1 MAWRMATYK
10 ELFAT
15 GLGLSHTARHLN
27 LDSQP
32 IQHRSGSGVR
42 FFFLPLLVSLLL
54 AAVLCHAF
62 LPTLTQ
68 TYGYNDDYPL
78 LWRKLHRLF
87 PLWTNE
93 FAQQGRPLGGLI
105 WIGAFSF
112 PRSLEQLAGVRALAL
127 LGVWLLACLQCW
139 HLWRWLRFP
148 AGLAAGLSLAA
159 VLSPAFGVLGG
170 WAELWSYP
178 YASVLAYAAGMWT
191 WAWAANTEPQSRRRR
206 WGTHALVGLAVILG
220 HATYQP
226 STTYFML
233 AIVAGAFAA
242 RGEEP
247 AATWRALWRGTAV
260 FVLWTAVYFAAYKG
274 LLASLGSPRTGAT
287 VRAELV
293 SDVGGKLR
301 YLFGPVLWCSLTS
314 WLRLQAFLWQVVAAT
329 LVAAGV
335 VGAILFHRTPVSAPD
350 GRERRRFRPDWVLA
364 AAVLTALAIAV
375 SPLAVVKEN
384 TVSFRTLP
392 TVFAVLIFSALLGW
406 RAVLGRMLS
415 APWAR
420 VAQGAVLLATVLF
433 LLLATRH
440 HLHHGLTKPNR
451 VELAEL
457 RRALHDRFDRAASPP
472 SRIVYVSP
480 SPYIWSSH
488 ALRPFAEFGARSSP
502 QPWVTPAMFRLILEE
517 RFGGGDETSRTAI
530 FAAPAAADRGE
541 DPVVDGFTLLDGAGA
556 TTRDLPRLGE
566 VRILPSGWCVSP
578 WLGAF
583 DAQYYPSI
591 YHPLVGWIYCMP
603 EPTPEIVFA
612 PLVDTVPGWLR
623 TTPERFPECVFLK
636 TGKRARLSLEISPVP
651 RWLDPE
657 TGQDTS
663 VP

>member
-1 MAWRMATYK
+1 MKANFHPAEASPSRLSSATRFRIGA
-10 ELFAT
+10 LFVVA
-15 GLGLSHTARHLN
+15 
-27 LDSQP
+27 
-32 IQHRSGSGVR
+32 
-42 FFFLPLLVSLLL
+42 LLL
-54 AAVLCHAF
+54 AAALLYAF

-78 LWRKLHRLF
+78 LWRKVHRVF
-87 PLWTNE
+87 PAWTNE

-127 LGVWLLACLQCW
+127 LGTWLLACLQCW
-139 HLWRWLRFP
+139 HLWRLLRYP
-148 AGLAAGLSLAA
+148 VGLAVGLSLATL
-159 VLSPAFGVLGG
+159 LSPAFGVLIG

-178 YASVLAYAAGMWT
+178 FASVLAYAAGMWT
-191 WAWAANTEPQSRRRR
+191 WKWAAEDTAPPRRRR
-206 WGTHALVGLAVILG
+206 WGSHALVGLTLILG

-226 STTYFML
+226 SATYFML
-233 AIVAGAFAA
+233 AVVAGAFAP
-242 RGEEP
+242 RDDEEGQSP
-247 AATWRALWRGTAV
+247 ATWRAVWRSAAV
-260 FVLWTAVYFAAYKG
+260 FAVWTVVYFAAYKG
-274 LLASLGSPRTGAT
+274 LLAMLGSPKTGAT

-293 SDVGGKLR
+293 SDPGGKLR
-301 YLFGPVLWCSLTS
+301 YLCGPVLWCSLTS
-314 WLRLQAFLWQVVAAT
+314 WLRLQAFAWQVVAAV
-329 LVAAGV
+329 LV
-335 VGAILFHRTPVSAPD
+335 VGGVLGAVLLNPMPAVSGSTP
-350 GRERRRFRPDWVLA
+350 RRSLRPDWVSA
-364 AAVLTALAIAV
+364 AALLAALAIAV

-384 TVSFRTLP
+384 NVSFRTLP
-392 TVFAVLIFSALLGW
+392 TVFAVLIFAALLGW
-406 RAVLGRMLS
+406 RAALGQMLS
-415 APWAR
+415 APLAR
-420 VAQGAVLLATVLF
+420 VAQGAALLAPVLF

-440 HLHHGLTKPNR
+440 HLHHGITKPNR

-457 RRALHDRFDRAASPP
+457 RRVLHDRFDRAASPP
-472 SRIVYVSP
+472 ARVVYVFP
-480 SPYIWSSH
+480 SPYIWGSR

-517 RFGGGDETSRTAI
+517 RFGGGDETSRTEI
-530 FAAPAAADRGE
+530 FAPPVATDRAD

-556 TTRDLPRLGE
+556 TTRDLPRLGT

-583 DAQYYPSI
+583 DAQFYPSI
-591 YHPLVGWIYCMP
+591 YHPQAGWIYCMP

-612 PLVDTVPGWLR
+612 PLVDAVPGWLS
-623 TTPERFPECVFLK
+623 TTPERFPECTFLK

-657 TGQDTS
+657 TGKDIL